1 MRSVPSIDSF
11 MNPSSALYGRL
22 QAFSF
27 DAIDA
32 QFPFSRRLARDNGW
46 SEAYAQRVIEEYR
59 RFVYLAVMAGHP
71 VTPSDQVDQVWH
83 LHLTYSRS
91 YWEEFC
97 PKVLEKPLHHE
108 PTRGGAAEQSKFGD
122 WYAKTLASYET
133 LFQEKPPSDLWP
145 DPEVRFGQDLQF
157 VRVNRQ
163 QHWILPK
170 LELQSLWVGKTS
182 LVSAI
187 GILIL
192 LTGCNSIEGAVN
204 PLSFTGKT
212 FLQFYAV
219 AGLNTVFVAIAWQSW
234 LLRKNYM
241 SQSQE
246 NLALYESACLV
257 GENRLADTAIVSLI
271 QKGYMEI
278 EEPEAE
284 SKGKHRIL
292 KLKVIK
298 DADEDCHP
306 IESAMLAGIPGS
318 QGLRQIH
325 GVLEELSTKVRE
337 QLQGQKLLMDGELL
351 RSVRLYP
358 ALLIAAVLGLG
369 GVRILIGLS
378 HDRPVGYLVILCL
391 LLAGYG
397 WFGIWQAPE
406 KRWRSPAG
414 DRLLEKLRKK
424 NCSLSEGEI
433 PSEKLA
439 YGFALF
445 GSTVLMGDGFGDL
458 RSILTPVIL
467 PGLGSVGDSG
477 CGAYGGDFSGGDG
490 SGCGGGGCGGCG
502 GCGG

>member
-1 MRSVPSIDSF
+1 MA
-11 MNPSSALYGRL
+11 PSSELYGRL

-46 SEAYAQRVIEEYR
+46 SEAYSQRAIEEYR
-59 RFVYLAVMAGHP
+59 RFAYLAVMAGHP

-91 YWEEFC
+91 YWEVFC
-97 PKVLEKPLHHE
+97 PQVLEKPLHHE

-157 VRVNRQ
+157 VRVNRHE
-163 QHWILPK
+163 HWILPRFGLK
-170 LELQSLWVGKTS
+170 AWQGNKANLVAAIGVLLLLTGCNAIEGFPKPFSFTGKEFLLFYLIISGVS

-187 GILIL
+187 
-192 LTGCNSIEGAVN
+192 
-204 PLSFTGKT
+204 
-212 FLQFYAV
+212 
-219 AGLNTVFVAIAWQSW
+219 AWQAW
-234 LLRKNYM
+234 LLRKNYKL
-241 SQSQE
+241 QSQE
-246 NLALYESACLV
+246 NLDLYESACLV
-257 GENRLADTAIVSLI
+257 GETRLADTAIVSLI
-271 QKGYMEI
+271 QKGYMKI
-278 EEPEAE
+278 EEPDPA
-284 SKGKHRIL
+284 SKGKNRIL
-292 KLKVIK
+292 QLKVIK

-325 GVLEELSTKVRE
+325 GVVEDLAIGMRE
-337 QLQGQKLLMDGELL
+337 QLQGQKLLMDAQQL

-358 ALLIAAVLGLG
+358 ALLIATVLGFG

-378 HDRPVGYLVILCL
+378 RDRPVGYLVTLCSF
-391 LLAGYG
+391 LAIFG
-397 WFGIWQAPE
+397 WFSIWQALE
-406 KRWRSPAG
+406 GRWRSPAG
-414 DRLLEKLRKK
+414 DRLLEKLRE
-424 NCSLSEGEI
+424 NNRSLYKGEI
-433 PSEKLA
+433 PSEELA

-445 GSTVLMGDGFGDL
+445 GSTVFVGDEFGDL
-458 RSILTPVIL
+458 RSVLTPVIL
-467 PGLGSVGDSG
+467 PGMESMGDSG
-477 CGAYGGDFSGGDG
+477 CGAYGGDFSGGD